1 MAAWNNEFLNI
12 KTCDQEMHSD
22 VGADSITIKKKLIFI
37 CRQNGNTLTNIILLH
52 KLWEMSNRKI
62 VKD

>member
-22 VGADSITIKKKLIFI
+22 VGADSITIKKK
-37 CRQNGNTLTNIILLH
+37 NGNTLTNIILLH

>member
-22 VGADSITIKKKLIFI
+22 VGADSITIKKFLFADKMAI
-37 CRQNGNTLTNIILLH
+37 H
-52 KLWEMSNRKI
+52 
-62 VKD
+62 